1 MLRCLYNRIPTIYFM
16 VSNNLPPLGCMCIV
30 TISTYLS
37 VINFSLLLNCIAT
50 ANFMAGG
57 MTFIQALWLLIL
69 TRNKK
74 KMEGK
79 LLEVES
85 LRCVFLDISKSLNRL
100 GAAPPQESVIRQRKR
115 DLTRS
120 QESLIIGGQS
130 FIAGGSYFPS
140 TRR

>member
-1 MLRCLYNRIPTIYFM
+1 M
-16 VSNNLPPLGCMCIV
+16 VSNNLPPLGCMSIA

-37 VINFSLLLNCIAT
+37 VINFSLLLNCIAA
-50 ANFMAGG
+50 ANFMTGG

-74 KMEGK
+74 MEGK

-85 LRCVFLDISKSLNRL
+85 LICVFLDISKSLNRL
-100 GAAPPQESVIRQRKR
+100 GAAPPQESVIRQRKG

-120 QESLIIGGQS
+120 
-130 FIAGGSYFPS
+130 
-140 TRR
+140 